1 MSTSNKKSKVTPI
14 TWAKDRY
21 NRIMTR
27 DSWVNPVTGMGIL
40 GTDKNESTTF
50 VNDGRIDRET
60 LDAIGRKDGL
70 GRKIIHLTVDDAL
83 RQGWVVT
90 FKGTEDKPITPQ
102 ESSDFNERLAN
113 WYKDTKFV
121 TRTSMHLKQAR
132 QFGGSLLALGVSDG
146 QMPDQP
152 LDLDRVKEFTWMR
165 PHDRHEVSQSTEIE
179 SEPSSKDFGNPKF
192 YTLFSNRSNTFS
204 GDTELRNKQ
213 LLDTLVHASRLWRT
227 EGTVLSERVKQQSEG
242 WGDSVIEPVF
252 DPLKN
257 YNSGMKNSGTII
269 QDLTQGVYKI
279 KGLIDMIL
287 SNGEQNV
294 RNRFAIID
302 FMKSIHKA
310 ILIDA
315 DGEDYSR
322 QTTQVGGLSD
332 LLDRNAMHLSAVA
345 GMPMT
350 LLFGLSPSG
359 FGTGEAEG
367 DNWDDTVKAYQTEIL
382 QPLLEYVLKI
392 LFNTDDF
399 KDFPDNWAI
408 KFTALQLTDPV
419 EEADIRLKTS
429 QADALDIQ
437 AGVLSADEVAH
448 SRYGGAAYSTET
460 TLNEE
465 ARQMDAELL
474 EAEGVAGF
482 GEKEALNGIQIQSI
496 LDILERVKTGV
507 LPKDS
512 AKVTLRASLPQLTP
526 EEVDGMVNPIE
537 VTGPIDPDTGASIGA
552 IPPQQTQPA
561 AVAPT
566 IPDGG
571 GSGHED
577 DEDDEEEEGAN
588 A

>member
-1 MSTSNKKSKVTPI
+1 MSTSKNKSKVTSI
-14 TWAKDRY
+14 SRAKHWY

-60 LDAIGRKDGL
+60 LDALGRKDGL
-70 GRKIIHLTVDDAL
+70 GRRIIHLTVDDAL
-83 RQGWVVT
+83 RQGWTVT
-90 FKGTEDKPITPQ
+90 FKGDEDNPITPQ
-102 ESSDFNERLAN
+102 ESSDFNERLST
-113 WYKDTKFV
+113 WYKDTKFI
-121 TRTSMHLKQAR
+121 TRVSMHLKQAR
-132 QFGGSLLALGVSDG
+132 QFGGSLLVLGVTDG
-146 QMPDQP
+146 QTPDQP
-152 LDLDRVKEFTWMR
+152 LDMEKIKDFTWMR

-179 SEPSSKDFGNPKF
+179 SDPSSKDFGNPEF
-192 YTLFSNRSNTFS
+192 YILFSNRSNTFS
-204 GDTELRNKQ
+204 GDTESRDKQ
-213 LLDTLVHASRLWRT
+213 LLDTQVHASRLWRT
-227 EGTVLSERVKQQSEG
+227 EGTILSERVKQQSEG

-252 DPLKN
+252 SPLKN
-257 YNSGMKNSGTII
+257 YNSGMSNSGTII

-279 KGLIDMIL
+279 KNLMDIIL
-287 SNGEQNV
+287 ANGEQSV
-294 RNRFAIID
+294 RNRFAIMD

-315 DGEDYSR
+315 DGEDYAR
-322 QTTQVGGLSD
+322 QTTQVTGLSD

-367 DNWDDTVKAYQTEIL
+367 DNWDDSVKAYQTEIL
-382 QPLLEYVLKI
+382 QPLLEYVLTV

-399 KDFPDNWAI
+399 DDFPKDWSI
-408 KFTALQLTDPV
+408 KFTALQLTDPI

-437 AGVLSADEVAH
+437 ASVLSADEVAEN
-448 SRYGGAAYSTET
+448 RYGGAAYSTET

-465 ARQMDAELL
+465 ARQMEAELL

-482 GEKEALNGIQIQSI
+482 GEREALNGIQIASL
-496 LDILERVKTGV
+496 LDIARETKTGV
-507 LPKDS
+507 LSKES
-512 AKVTLRASLPQLTP
+512 AKAVINISFPQLAS
-526 EEVDGMVNPIE
+526 EEVDAYIDPIE
-537 VTGPIDPDTGASIGA
+537 VTGPLDPVTGAPLGD
-552 IPPQQTQPA
+552 IPPEQTPPA
-561 AVAPT
+561 AVAQT

-571 GSGHED
+571 EGNEAGGEP
-577 DEDDEEEEGAN
+577 EEGTAP
-588 A
+588 

>member
-1 MSTSNKKSKVTPI
+1 MSTSKNKSKVTSI
-14 TWAKDRY
+14 TRVKNMY
-21 NRIMTR
+21 NLLMTTR

-70 GRKIIHLTVDDAL
+70 GRRIIHLTVDDAL
-83 RQGWVVT
+83 RQGWTVT
-90 FKGTEDKPITPQ
+90 FKGDEDNPITPQ
-102 ESSDFNERLAN
+102 ESSDFNEQLN
-113 WYKDTKFV
+113 TWYKDTKFI
-121 TRTSMHLKQAR
+121 TRVSMHLKQAR
-132 QFGGSLLALGVSDG
+132 QFGGSLLALGANDG
-146 QMPDQP
+146 QTPDQP
-152 LDLDRVKEFTWMR
+152 LDLEKLKDFTWMR
-165 PHDRHEVSQSTEIE
+165 PHDRHEVSQATEIE
-179 SEPSSKDFGNPKF
+179 SDPSSKDFGNPEF
-192 YTLFSNRSNTFS
+192 YILFSNRSNTFS
-204 GDTELRNKQ
+204 GDTRSRDEQ
-213 LLDTLVHASRLWRT
+213 LLDTRVHASRLWRT
-227 EGTVLSERVKQQSEG
+227 EGNILSERVKQQAEG

-257 YNSGMKNSGTII
+257 YNSGMKNSGTVI

-279 KGLIDMIL
+279 KNLMDIIL
-287 SNGEQNV
+287 ANGEQSV
-294 RNRFAIID
+294 RNRFAIMD

-322 QTTQVGGLSD
+322 QTTQVSGVSE

-367 DNWDDTVKAYQTEIL
+367 DNWDDTVKAYQTETL
-382 QPLLEYVLKI
+382 QPLLEYVLTV

-399 KDFPDNWAI
+399 DDFPKDWSI
-408 KFTALQLTDPV
+408 KFTALQMSDPI

-429 QADALDIQ
+429 QADALDSQ
-437 AGVLSADEVAH
+437 AGVLSADEVAEN
-448 SRYGGAAYSTET
+448 RYGGAAYSTET

-465 ARQMDAELL
+465 ARQMEAELL
-474 EAEGVAGF
+474 EAEGAGGF
-482 GEKEALNGIQIQSI
+482 GEQEALNGIQITSM
-496 LDILERVKTGV
+496 LEIGRQVAVG
-507 LPKDS
+507 LLSKDS
-512 AKVTLRASLPQLTP
+512 AKAAMGISFPHLSDQRIDSYI
-526 EEVDGMVNPIE
+526 DPIE
-537 VTGPIDPDTGASIGA
+537 LTGPVDPETGAPLGD
-552 IPPQQTQPA
+552 IPPQQTLPA

-566 IPDGG
+566 IPDPIE
-571 GSGHED
+571 SSQPDAEP
-577 DEDDEEEEGAN
+577 EEGGN